1 MIKEW
6 ATVVSWRDGHALV
19 SCDVKSSCNS
29 CSSRAGCGSR
39 VLNKLGPQT
48 EHTISVPSREPLIA
62 GQKVELGIS
71 EGSLLTSAM
80 LVYMT
85 PLLGLFIMAAV
96 FQLLFSSDLAAFAGG
111 VLGGVGGF
119 LIARGL
125 SPRLAARDTWQPVI
139 LSVGLPPDLLRVETI
154 SSEASQ

>member
-19 SCDVKSSCNS
+19 SCDVKSYCSSCA
-29 CSSRAGCGSR
+29 SRAGCGSR

-48 EHTISVPSREPLIA
+48 EHTISVPSREPLSV

-71 EGSLLTSAM
+71 EGSLLTSAL

-85 PLLGLFIMAAV
+85 PLLGLFVMAAV

-111 VLGGVGGF
+111 VLGGIGGF

-125 SPRLAARDTWQPVI
+125 SPRLATRDTWQPVI
-139 LSVGLPPDLLRVETI
+139 LSVGLPPDLLRTETT
-154 SSEASQ
+154 SPDASR

>member
-1 MIKEW
+1 
-6 ATVVSWRDGHALV
+6 
-19 SCDVKSSCNS
+19 
-29 CSSRAGCGSR
+29 

-48 EHTISVPSREPLIA
+48 EHTISVPSSEPLVV

-85 PLLGLFIMAAV
+85 PLLGLFVMAAV
-96 FQLLFSSDLAAFAGG
+96 FQLLFASDMAAFVGG

-119 LIARGL
+119 LVARGF
-125 SPRLAARDTWQPVI
+125 SPKLASREAWQPVI
-139 LSVGLPPDLLRVETI
+139 LSVGLPPDLLRVET
-154 SSEASQ
+154 SPSEMSQ